1 MPVKTGEDKIGVTAM
16 RCLVTGAN
24 GLLGSELVAYLRGEG
39 AEVVTWDLPEHD
51 VTSVENTINGIHGV
65 RPEVVFH
72 LAAWTDVDGCEKDPA
87 RALSVNSQGTW
98 AVALA
103 AAEVGCKLIYLS
115 TDYVFDGRKKR
126 PYRENDRPNPLS
138 VYGRTKLMGEQAVAR
153 NCGRRFIVR
162 TSWLFGRQGR
172 NFVDTIR
179 RKARETAILEVVSD
193 QVGSPTYAVDLCV
206 PLWQLACSEHYGV
219 YHLTNSGHCSW
230 FEFAQEIVRLT
241 GAQCQVR
248 PITTA
253 ACGRPA
259 PRPPF
264 SVLEN
269 RNFRRRFGRQLRPW
283 HEALKEY
290 LAQA

>member
-1 MPVKTGEDKIGVTAM
+1 M

-39 AEVVTWDLPEHD
+39 EEVVAWDLPEHD
-51 VTSVENTINGIHGV
+51 VTSVESTINGIHGV

-103 AAEVGCKLIYLS
+103 AAEVGCKLVYLS

-193 QVGSPTYAVDLCV
+193 QVGSPTYAVDLCA

-283 HEALKEY
+283 QEALKEY